1 MSKQFSKRSRIHS
14 PYFTRSGKRVSGV
27 TTVLDVIAKPALIH
41 WAWDLGIKGIDYK
54 VYRDELAD
62 VGTLAHDMIL
72 CDIRQQEVDTSE
84 YSQRNINLAENA
96 FIKYLEWRK
105 KHKIEPFMVEKK
117 MVSEVHI
124 FGGKPDFIG
133 FVDYKFTLLDFKT
146 GKGIYD
152 NFWYQLAGYNLLVKE
167 CLGISYLDQFM
178 ILNIGRSENENFAQ
192 ETKTDISLDT
202 KIFMAALDI
211 YQTKKLIKKGA

>member
-14 PYFTRSGKRVSGV
+14 PYFTRDGRRVSGV
-27 TTVLDVIAKPALIH
+27 TTVLNIIAKPALIH
-41 WAWDLGIKGIDYK
+41 WAWDLGIKGIDYNT
-54 VYRDELAD
+54 YRDELAD

-72 CDIRQQEVDTSE
+72 CHIQKQKVDTSE
-84 YSQRNINLAENA
+84 YSQRNISLAENS
-96 FIKYLEWRK
+96 FLSYLEWERQ
-105 KHKIEPFMVEKK
+105 HKVEPFMMEKK
-117 MVSEVHI
+117 MVSEVYE

-133 FVDYKFTLLDFKT
+133 YVDYKFTLLDFKT

-152 NFWYQLAGYNLLVKE
+152 NFWYQIAGYNILAKE

-178 ILNIGRSENENFAQ
+178 ILNIGRSENEKFVQ
-192 ETKTDISLDT
+192 QKKTDISLDT

-211 YQTKKLIKKGA
+211 YQTKKQIKKQ